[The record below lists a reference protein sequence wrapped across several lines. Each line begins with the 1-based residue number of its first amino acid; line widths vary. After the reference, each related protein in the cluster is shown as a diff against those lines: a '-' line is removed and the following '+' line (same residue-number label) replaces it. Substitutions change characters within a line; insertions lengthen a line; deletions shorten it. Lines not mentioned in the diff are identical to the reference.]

1 MNRTARPSRS
11 SLFVPGHRAP
21 WIEKAAGYGAD
32 TLILDLEDA
41 VPDQEKVGAR
51 LTVRAGLKRLHA
63 KGQAVSVRVNGFATG
78 LTLDDLE
85 GIVCPELHSV
95 TLPKI
100 ETPADLHE
108 LDALLTAL
116 ERRHGIP
123 VGQIETP
130 LGCET
135 ARAMRNVYEIATQCR
150 RVHHVSLAAGPG
162 GDAARAFG
170 YQWSKEGT
178 ETLFLRSKVILDA
191 RAAGIQY
198 PTISSWWNIKDLE
211 GLERDARWNRQ
222 LGYRGQTV
230 MHPSHV
236 PIVNMVFTPTSDE
249 IAFYQ
254 GLIDAMDD
262 AVRNGIAAVT
272 YKGDMVDEAMV
283 KTAREMLAFAK
294 SIGVSAGGATPER
307 ETS

>member
-1 MNRTARPSRS
+1 MNRLRPSRS
-11 SLFVPGHRAP
+11 SLFVPGHRAT

-41 VPDQEKVGAR
+41 VPDQEKVAAR
-51 LTVRAGLKRLHA
+51 ATVKAGLKALHA
-63 KGQAVSVRVNGFATG
+63 TGQAASVRVNGFATG

-85 GIVCPELHSV
+85 GIFCPELTSV

-116 ERRHGIP
+116 ERRHGMP
-123 VGQIETP
+123 VGGIETP
-130 LGCET
+130 LGLET
-135 ARAMRNVYEIATQCR
+135 AKGMRNVYEIATQCR
-150 RVHHVSLAAGPG
+150 RVVHVSLAAGPG
-162 GDAARAFG
+162 GDAARAIG

-198 PTISSWWNIKDLE
+198 PTISSWWNIKDLD

-236 PIVNMVFTPTSDE
+236 PIVNAVFTPTADE

-254 GLIDAMDD
+254 GLIDAMED
-262 AVRNGIAAVT
+262 AVKRGIAAVT

-283 KTAREMLAFAK
+283 KTAREMLAFAQA
-294 SIGVSAGGATPER
+294 IGVVK
-307 ETS
+307 